1 MENDKNSHTD
11 NSTTYHNDAKRG
23 LPKLKCPWAMS
34 NAEAREMTLNIQH
47 GNGAVVVVCGPWI
60 DKDSRKNGSE

>member
-34 NAEAREMTLNIQH
+34 NAER
-47 GNGAVVVVCGPWI
+47 
-60 DKDSRKNGSE
+60 

>member
-1 MENDKNSHTD
+1 MENDENSHTD

-34 NAEAREMTLNIQH
+34 NAELLCHDYEITERL
-47 GNGAVVVVCGPWI
+47 
-60 DKDSRKNGSE
+60 